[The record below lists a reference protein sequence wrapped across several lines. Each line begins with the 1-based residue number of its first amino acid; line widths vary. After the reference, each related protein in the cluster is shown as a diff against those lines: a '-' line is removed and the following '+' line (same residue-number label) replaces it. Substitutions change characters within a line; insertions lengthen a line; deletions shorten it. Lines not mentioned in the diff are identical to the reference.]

1 MLKLGI
7 LASGNGTNA
16 QAIMD
21 KARAGL
27 IDAEI
32 CLVCSNNPNAGVLE
46 RAQKAGVTSI
56 VLQPGDF
63 PDRESYD
70 IALVKVF
77 QACGTQ
83 AVALAGYMRLLS
95 RAFLELFKGPVLNI
109 HPAIL
114 PSFPGL
120 RGIADTVAYGVKIGG
135 VSVHFVDEKMDSG
148 PLIIQAALGIDA
160 GETAETLAPRIH
172 ALEHRIYPQALQWL
186 CEGRLERRGRK
197 VFLAQGRKKPSP
209 SPAGCLIWPP
219 LEEGF

>member
-1 MLKLGI
+1 
-7 LASGNGTNA
+7 
-16 QAIMD
+16 MD
-21 KARAGL
+21 KARDGL
-27 IDAEI
+27 IEAEI

-70 IALVKVF
+70 IALVKIF

-83 AVALAGYMRLLS
+83 ALALAGYMRLLS

-109 HPAIL
+109 HPALL

-120 RGIADTVAYGVKIGG
+120 RGIADSVAYGVKIGG
-135 VSVHFVDEKMDSG
+135 VSVHFVDEEMDSG

-160 GETAETLAPRIH
+160 GETAEKLAPRIH

-197 VFLAQGRKKPSP
+197 VFLAPGRKKPCP
-209 SPAGCLIWPP
+209 SPEGCLIWPP